1 MQVARV
7 VVGMDGSEP
16 SKQAFRYAQ
25 VEARYRGAQLDA
37 VLVYPPPQQR
47 PADSIVDMARDVIGR
62 DQADGRSSPA
72 EMERERARR
81 RGYDQLSAAVKDAT
95 EADSEGPAP
104 RLVVLLQED
113 VVAAI
118 TEHSQ
123 GADLLVIGLR
133 RRTPVGKL
141 VLGSDARDILLQ
153 SPVPVLGV
161 HDAPPK

>member
-1 MQVARV
+1 MARV
-7 VVGMDGSEP
+7 VVGMDGSES
-16 SKQAFRYAQ
+16 SKRAFQYAQ
-25 VEARYRGAQLDA
+25 VEAAYRGAQLDA

-47 PADSIVDMARDVIGR
+47 PADTIVDMARDVVGR
-62 DQADGRSSPA
+62 EQSEGASPA
-72 EMERERARR
+72 EVERERARR
-81 RGYDQLSAAVKDAT
+81 RGYDQLSSAVKAAT
-95 EADSEGPAP
+95 EANSTGPAP
-104 RLVVLLQED
+104 RLVVLLHED
-113 VVAAI
+113 VVEAI
-118 TEHSQ
+118 TSHSQ